1 MINAKGSRLWHLP
14 FIIIP
19 NKLFNFLKQS
29 MKRFYFL
36 FLSTLFFAPS
46 FLFGATEIANSNL
59 IYTWGYGDVMNE
71 IMQAVK
77 GITTETGYIV
87 NAALAISLLLFS
99 IKKAMDGQTNP
110 VFEFGKMFILFAVVW
125 QMFLRAPNDNSHRF
139 MIHDEVTSKDY
150 VISQIPI
157 GIGKSFALM
166 TQFERLILEAMEK
179 HFSTPQSTNF
189 SNAGL
194 GFSLQV
200 MSTLPSVKLSAIDAT
215 LQKNIDFYFRNC
227 VSVGILLNQQGRNLF
242 QNSDNLMQ
250 DLFTNIGNG
259 SQLTPLFK
267 NNNNVEEQ
275 SVVPCSDAGPQIV
288 EMIQNDTDEAM
299 KIHAALLGMVNDM
312 TNYEQKFLGA
322 AQIYNEQAVSA
333 RSYLQQSMVMLAS
346 QDAII
351 NTAKSVGLNPASVA
365 ANTAYADQQFYASMQ
380 AQGHMAQTYLP
391 LAKAYLT
398 AIIIGLSW
406 LVALLSIVFG
416 SYAHIKMFF
425 TLCIWI
431 VLWTPILCII
441 NYLNDYNLM
450 KVAQVIT
457 GGKAAL
463 SLGDNMLIFKE
474 VASRSNFMNYLVM
487 STPVLAYAIAK
498 ASEQGFITFASG
510 LSQALTGASRAAGS
524 FANQQALST
533 QTSIAAPRGDEV
545 WAMNAG
551 VVSLQGATSI
561 GSSRYSTTSIAG
573 GGTTVADVNTGSK
586 ISGDMQG
593 VTAANIAGLSASD
606 MKSKQASLAGEVSQG
621 ISDALKTGQT
631 SQSVANM
638 AFDHSASH
646 GINTQAQEIFKA
658 SSTMAFDKMAQAGD
672 QRAQELMSALKAG
685 GSIEGIAGGNVS
697 ITEKDGT
704 SRTFQFTDKEMQQWA
719 KDFGDNVAS
728 TYARDDSARASL
740 NNAFSTFTGK
750 EFSQVHSAINKYSSV
765 ESFASNVNSDS
776 VPKALNNYIRS
787 GDNAAITN
795 AWNSGNIG
803 KAMAMA
809 SDDFQRW
816 SVNNPQQLSKY
827 FSAGDFSSP
836 QNTMGSVGMQN
847 YYSPSTASAIHK
859 GNYGT
864 VDSAAVGFGNSYE
877 ADKKSMAEGHFNTT
891 GQNTAWGQGNS
902 QGTVQQEVQGQVNN
916 AVNQFNKG
924 APARTVDDGV
934 KVAEMAAD
942 GAKGSFN
949 NTVNALGTV
958 TQTALNNPSQLL
970 DSKFWTGARDA
981 NGNLIQ
987 PSNGGNNN
995 SAPPA
1000 PKIPPEF
1007 LK

>member
-1 MINAKGSRLWHLP
+1 
-14 FIIIP
+14 
-19 NKLFNFLKQS
+19 

-36 FLSTLFFAPS
+36 FFSTLFFAPS
-46 FLFGATEIANSNL
+46 FLFGATNIANSNL

-77 GITTETGYIV
+77 GITTETDYIV

-110 VFEFGKMFILFAVVW
+110 VFEFGKMFMLFAVVW
-125 QMFLRAPNDNSHRF
+125 YMFLRAPNDNNHRF

-166 TQFERLILEAMEK
+166 TQFEKVILEAMEK
-179 HFSTPQSTNF
+179 HFTTPQSTNF

-200 MSTLPSVKLSAIDAT
+200 MSTLPNVKLSAIDAT

-242 QNSDNLMQ
+242 QNSDNLIQ

-259 SQLTPLFK
+259 SQLTPLFE
-267 NNNNVEEQ
+267 NNNNIEKQ

-288 EMIQNDTDEAM
+288 EMIKNDTDEAM
-299 KIHAALLGMVNDM
+299 KIHAALLGMANDM
-312 TNYEQKFLGA
+312 ANYEQKFLGA

-333 RSYLQQSMVMLAS
+333 RSYLQQSMIMLAS

-441 NYLNDYNLM
+441 NFINDFNLM

-463 SLGDNMLIFKE
+463 SLGDNILIFKE

-498 ASEQGFITFASG
+498 ASEQGFVTFASG

-545 WAMNAG
+545 WAVGAGYNTLQSSFGAGGRSFMGTRDMQHGGELVKDNMTGSSAVINADGSIGNASIKGLNAG
-551 VVSLQGATSI
+551 VTASNLETRAHALSDAIQNSNLSQRALEVASGKGDSLALSENDRSAITNATQHALANAYSKATGVDVQQAYEDVVSGKIGAGI
-561 GSSRYSTTSIAG
+561 GIASG
-573 GGTTVADVNTGSK
+573 ELGTASK
-586 ISGDMQG
+586 ENEAWYQRLNKDQKETFDKTFNESLSNEIGKNRD
-593 VTAANIAGLSASD
+593 ASASFNN
-606 MKSKQASLAGEVSQG
+606 L
-621 ISDALKTGQT
+621 LKTGNVT
-631 SQSVANM
+631 N
-638 AFDHSASH
+638 SASIKSSMDSYNEAKTLNNSV
-646 GINTQAQEIFKA
+646 GYDGGASIVQGYINENY
-658 SSTMAFDKMAQAGD
+658 
-672 QRAQELMSALKAG
+672 G
-685 GSIEGIAGGNVS
+685 GVVN
-697 ITEKDGT
+697 
-704 SRTFQFTDKEMQQWA
+704 KE
-719 KDFGDNVAS
+719 NVAS
-728 TYARDDSARASL
+728 AVNAVENMAARGDLQGLSHYAGVD
-740 NNAFSTFTGK
+740 
-750 EFSQVHSAINKYSSV
+750 
-765 ESFASNVNSDS
+765 SNVNSNGLFGQSKHNYHDPRG
-776 VPKALNNYIRS
+776 VMTDHNKAIDDLNSRQKGFMATRNAPNDVKSEGLAGGIQRAV
-787 GDNAAITN
+787 NAAEYKAGTAIEERN
-795 AWNSGNIG
+795 NKIDYAGIQKDIKDG
-803 KAMAMA
+803 KA
-809 SDDFQRW
+809 DI
-816 SVNNPQQLSKY
+816 SK
-827 FSAGDFSSP
+827 
-836 QNTMGSVGMQN
+836 
-847 YYSPSTASAIHK
+847 AI
-859 GNYGT
+859 
-864 VDSAAVGFGNSYE
+864 DFGN
-877 ADKKSMAEGHFNTT
+877 
-891 GQNTAWGQGNS
+891 QNRN
-902 QGTVQQEVQGQVNN
+902 
-916 AVNQFNKG
+916 
-924 APARTVDDGV
+924 
-934 KVAEMAAD
+934 M
-942 GAKGSFN
+942 
-949 NTVNALGTV
+949 
-958 TQTALNNPSQLL
+958 
-970 DSKFWTGARDA
+970 
-981 NGNLIQ
+981 
-987 PSNGGNNN
+987 
-995 SAPPA
+995 
-1000 PKIPPEF
+1000 
-1007 LK
+1007 

>member
-1 MINAKGSRLWHLP
+1 
-14 FIIIP
+14 
-19 NKLFNFLKQS
+19 

-36 FLSTLFFAPS
+36 FFSTLFFAPS
-46 FLFGATEIANSNL
+46 FLFGATNIANGNL

-77 GITTETGYIV
+77 GITTETDYIV

-110 VFEFGKMFILFAVVW
+110 VFELGKMFVLFAVVW
-125 QMFLRAPNDNSHRF
+125 YMFLRAPNDNNHRF

-166 TQFERLILEAMEK
+166 TQFEKVILEAMEK

-242 QNSDNLMQ
+242 QNSDNLIQ

-259 SQLTPLFK
+259 SQLTPLFE
-267 NNNNVEEQ
+267 NNNNIEKQ

-288 EMIQNDTDEAM
+288 EMIKNDTDEAM
-299 KIHAALLGMVNDM
+299 KIHAALLGMANDM
-312 TNYEQKFLGA
+312 ANYEQKFLGA

-333 RSYLQQSMVMLAS
+333 RSYLQQSMIMLAS

-441 NYLNDYNLM
+441 NFINDFNLM
-450 KVAQVIT
+450 NVAQVIT

-474 VASRSNFMNYLVM
+474 VANRSNFMNYLVM

-498 ASEQGFITFASG
+498 ASEQGFVTFASG

-545 WAMNAG
+545 WAVGAGYNTLQSSFGVGGRSFMGTRDIQHGGELVKDNMTGSSAVINANGSIGNASIKGLNAGMTASNLETRAHALSDAIQNSNLSQRALEVASGKGDSLALSENDRSAITNATQHALANAYSKATGVDVKQAYEDLMSGKIGGGIGFSKEIKGVRINVDAGGSVSTGSVESEAWYQNLSKNQQETFNKTFNESLSNEIGKNRDASASFNNLLKTGNVTNSASIKSSMDSYNEAKTLNNSVGYDGGSSIVQGYINENYGG
-551 VVSLQGATSI
+551 VVSKEN
-561 GSSRYSTTSIAG
+561 
-573 GGTTVADVNTGSK
+573 VASAVNAVENMAAR
-586 ISGDMQG
+586 GDMQG
-593 VTAANIAGLSASD
+593 LSHYAGVD
-606 MKSKQASLAGEVSQG
+606 
-621 ISDALKTGQT
+621 
-631 SQSVANM
+631 
-638 AFDHSASH
+638 
-646 GINTQAQEIFKA
+646 
-658 SSTMAFDKMAQAGD
+658 
-672 QRAQELMSALKAG
+672 
-685 GSIEGIAGGNVS
+685 
-697 ITEKDGT
+697 
-704 SRTFQFTDKEMQQWA
+704 
-719 KDFGDNVAS
+719 
-728 TYARDDSARASL
+728 
-740 NNAFSTFTGK
+740 
-750 EFSQVHSAINKYSSV
+750 
-765 ESFASNVNSDS
+765 SNVNSNGLFGQSKHNYHDPRG
-776 VPKALNNYIRS
+776 VMTDHNKAIDDLNSRQKGFMATRNAPNDVKSEGLAGGIQKAA
-787 GDNAAITN
+787 NAAEY
-795 AWNSGNIG
+795 
-803 KAMAMA
+803 KA
-809 SDDFQRW
+809 
-816 SVNNPQQLSKY
+816 
-827 FSAGDFSSP
+827 G
-836 QNTMGSVGMQN
+836 
-847 YYSPSTASAIHK
+847 TAIK
-859 GNYGT
+859 ERN
-864 VDSAAVGFGNSYE
+864 E
-877 ADKKSMAEGHFNTT
+877 
-891 GQNTAWGQGNS
+891 
-902 QGTVQQEVQGQVNN
+902 
-916 AVNQFNKG
+916 
-924 APARTVDDGV
+924 
-934 KVAEMAAD
+934 
-942 GAKGSFN
+942 
-949 NTVNALGTV
+949 
-958 TQTALNNPSQLL
+958 
-970 DSKFWTGARDA
+970 
-981 NGNLIQ
+981 
-987 PSNGGNNN
+987 
-995 SAPPA
+995 
-1000 PKIPPEF
+1000 KINDTY
-1007 LK
+1007 K

>member
-1 MINAKGSRLWHLP
+1 
-14 FIIIP
+14 
-19 NKLFNFLKQS
+19 

-36 FLSTLFFAPS
+36 FFSTLFFAPS
-46 FLFGATEIANSNL
+46 FLFGATNIANSNL

-77 GITTETGYIV
+77 GITTETDYIV

-110 VFEFGKMFILFAVVW
+110 VFEFGKMFMLFAVVW
-125 QMFLRAPNDNSHRF
+125 YMFLKAPNDNNHRF

-166 TQFERLILEAMEK
+166 TQFEKVILEAMEK

-242 QNSDNLMQ
+242 QNSDNLIQ

-259 SQLTPLFK
+259 SQLTPLFE
-267 NNNNVEEQ
+267 NNNNIEKQ

-288 EMIQNDTDEAM
+288 EMIKNDTDEAM
-299 KIHAALLGMVNDM
+299 KIHAALLGMANDM
-312 TNYEQKFLGA
+312 ANYEQKFLGA

-333 RSYLQQSMVMLAS
+333 RSYLQQSMIMLAS

-380 AQGHMAQTYLP
+380 AQGHLAQTYLP

-441 NYLNDYNLM
+441 NFINDFNLM
-450 KVAQVIT
+450 NVAQVIT

-463 SLGDNMLIFKE
+463 SLGDNILIFKE
-474 VASRSNFMNYLVM
+474 VANRSNFMNYLVM

-498 ASEQGFITFASG
+498 ASEQGFVTFASG

-545 WAMNAG
+545 WAVGAGYNTLQSSFGVGGRSFMGTRDIQHGGELVKDNMTGSSAVINADGSIGNASIKGLNAGTTASNLETRAHALSDAIQNSNLSQRALEVASGKGDSLALSENDRSAITNATQHALANAYSKATGVDVKQAYEDLMSGKIGGGIGFSKEIKGVRINVDAGGSVSTGSVESEAWYQNLSKNQQETFNKTFNESLSNEIGKNRDASASFNNLLKTGNVTNSASIKSSMDSYNEAKTLNNSVGYDGGSSIVQGYINENYGG
-551 VVSLQGATSI
+551 VVSKEN
-561 GSSRYSTTSIAG
+561 
-573 GGTTVADVNTGSK
+573 VASAVNAVENMAAR
-586 ISGDMQG
+586 GDMQG
-593 VTAANIAGLSASD
+593 LSHYAGVD
-606 MKSKQASLAGEVSQG
+606 
-621 ISDALKTGQT
+621 
-631 SQSVANM
+631 
-638 AFDHSASH
+638 
-646 GINTQAQEIFKA
+646 
-658 SSTMAFDKMAQAGD
+658 
-672 QRAQELMSALKAG
+672 
-685 GSIEGIAGGNVS
+685 
-697 ITEKDGT
+697 
-704 SRTFQFTDKEMQQWA
+704 
-719 KDFGDNVAS
+719 
-728 TYARDDSARASL
+728 
-740 NNAFSTFTGK
+740 
-750 EFSQVHSAINKYSSV
+750 
-765 ESFASNVNSDS
+765 SNVNSNGLFGQSKHNYHDPRG
-776 VPKALNNYIRS
+776 VMTDHNKAIDDLNSRQKGFMATRNAPNDVKSEGLAGGIQKAA
-787 GDNAAITN
+787 NAAEY
-795 AWNSGNIG
+795 
-803 KAMAMA
+803 KA
-809 SDDFQRW
+809 
-816 SVNNPQQLSKY
+816 
-827 FSAGDFSSP
+827 G
-836 QNTMGSVGMQN
+836 
-847 YYSPSTASAIHK
+847 TAIK
-859 GNYGT
+859 ERN
-864 VDSAAVGFGNSYE
+864 E
-877 ADKKSMAEGHFNTT
+877 
-891 GQNTAWGQGNS
+891 
-902 QGTVQQEVQGQVNN
+902 
-916 AVNQFNKG
+916 
-924 APARTVDDGV
+924 
-934 KVAEMAAD
+934 
-942 GAKGSFN
+942 
-949 NTVNALGTV
+949 
-958 TQTALNNPSQLL
+958 
-970 DSKFWTGARDA
+970 
-981 NGNLIQ
+981 
-987 PSNGGNNN
+987 
-995 SAPPA
+995 
-1000 PKIPPEF
+1000 KINDTY
-1007 LK
+1007 K

>member
-1 MINAKGSRLWHLP
+1 
-14 FIIIP
+14 
-19 NKLFNFLKQS
+19 

-36 FLSTLFFAPS
+36 FFSTLFFAPS
-46 FLFGATEIANSNL
+46 FLFGATNIANGNL

-71 IMQAVK
+71 IMQVVK
-77 GITTETGYIV
+77 GITTETDYIV

-99 IKKAMDGQTNP
+99 IKKAMDGQTSP
-110 VFEFGKMFILFAVVW
+110 VFEFGKMFMLFAVVW
-125 QMFLRAPNDNSHRF
+125 YMFLRAPNDNNHRF

-150 VISQIPI
+150 VISQISI

-166 TQFERLILEAMEK
+166 TQFEKVILEAMEK

-288 EMIQNDTDEAM
+288 EMIKKDTDEAM
-299 KIHAALLGMVNDM
+299 KIHAALLGMANDM

-333 RSYLQQSMVMLAS
+333 RSYLQQSMIMLAS

-450 KVAQVIT
+450 NVAQVIT

-474 VASRSNFMNYLVM
+474 VANRSNFMNYLVM

-498 ASEQGFITFASG
+498 ASEQGFVTFASG

-545 WAMNAG
+545 WAVGAGYNTLQSSFGVGGRSFMGTRDMQHGGELVKDNMTGSSAVINANGSIGNASIKGLNAG
-551 VVSLQGATSI
+551 MTASNLETRAHALSDAIQNSNLSQRALEVASGKGDSLALSENDRSAITNATQHALANAYSKATGVDVSQAYKDIMEGKIGGGIGFNKEIKGVRINVDAGGTLSTSSMESEAWYQNLSKNQQETFNKTFNESLSNEI
-561 GSSRYSTTSIAG
+561 GKNRDASASFNNLLKTGNVTNSASIKSSMDSYNEAKTLNNSVGYDGGSSIVQGYINENYG
-573 GGTTVADVNTGSK
+573 GVVNKENVASAVNAVENMAAR
-586 ISGDMQG
+586 GDMQG
-593 VTAANIAGLSASD
+593 LSHYAGVD
-606 MKSKQASLAGEVSQG
+606 
-621 ISDALKTGQT
+621 
-631 SQSVANM
+631 
-638 AFDHSASH
+638 
-646 GINTQAQEIFKA
+646 
-658 SSTMAFDKMAQAGD
+658 
-672 QRAQELMSALKAG
+672 
-685 GSIEGIAGGNVS
+685 
-697 ITEKDGT
+697 
-704 SRTFQFTDKEMQQWA
+704 
-719 KDFGDNVAS
+719 
-728 TYARDDSARASL
+728 
-740 NNAFSTFTGK
+740 
-750 EFSQVHSAINKYSSV
+750 
-765 ESFASNVNSDS
+765 SNVNSNGLFGQSKHNYHDPRG
-776 VPKALNNYIRS
+776 VMTDHNKAIDDLNSRQK
-787 GDNAAITN
+787 GFMATRNAPNDVKSEGLAGGIQ
-795 AWNSGNIG
+795 
-803 KAMAMA
+803 KAAE
-809 SDDFQRW
+809 
-816 SVNNPQQLSKY
+816 VQLRKK
-827 FSAGDFSSP
+827 
-836 QNTMGSVGMQN
+836 QELLLKKEM
-847 YYSPSTASAIHK
+847 
-859 GNYGT
+859 
-864 VDSAAVGFGNSYE
+864 
-877 ADKKSMAEGHFNTT
+877 KKSMILIN
-891 GQNTAWGQGNS
+891 
-902 QGTVQQEVQGQVNN
+902 NN
-916 AVNQFNKG
+916 ALSLVLTRLSG
-924 APARTVDDGV
+924 DG
-934 KVAEMAAD
+934 
-942 GAKGSFN
+942 N
-949 NTVNALGTV
+949 
-958 TQTALNNPSQLL
+958 
-970 DSKFWTGARDA
+970 
-981 NGNLIQ
+981 
-987 PSNGGNNN
+987 
-995 SAPPA
+995 
-1000 PKIPPEF
+1000 
-1007 LK
+1007 

>member
-1 MINAKGSRLWHLP
+1 
-14 FIIIP
+14 
-19 NKLFNFLKQS
+19 

-36 FLSTLFFAPS
+36 FFSTLFFAPS
-46 FLFGATEIANSNL
+46 FLFGATNIANSNL

-77 GITTETGYIV
+77 GITTETDYIV

-110 VFEFGKMFILFAVVW
+110 VFEFGKMFMLFAVVW
-125 QMFLRAPNDNSHRF
+125 YMFLRAPNDNNHRF

-166 TQFERLILEAMEK
+166 TQFEKVILEAMEK
-179 HFSTPQSTNF
+179 HFTTPQSTNF

-259 SQLTPLFK
+259 SQLTPLFE
-267 NNNNVEEQ
+267 NNNNIEKQ

-288 EMIQNDTDEAM
+288 EMIKNDTDEAM
-299 KIHAALLGMVNDM
+299 KIHAALLGMANDM
-312 TNYEQKFLGA
+312 ANYEQKFLGA

-333 RSYLQQSMVMLAS
+333 RSYLQQSMIMLAS

-441 NYLNDYNLM
+441 NFINDFNLM
-450 KVAQVIT
+450 NVAQVIT

-474 VASRSNFMNYLVM
+474 VANRSNFMNYLVM

-498 ASEQGFITFASG
+498 ASEQGFVTFASG

-545 WAMNAG
+545 WAVGAGYNTLQSSFGVGGRSFMGTRDMQHGGELVKDNMTGSSAVINADGSIGNASIKGLNAGMTASNLETRQHALSDAIQNSNLSQRALEVASGKGDSLALSENDRSAITNATQHALANAYSKATGVDVKQAYEDLMSGKIGGGIGFSKEIKGVRINVDAGGSVSTGSVESEAWYQNLSKNQQETFNKTFNESLSNEIGKNRDASASFNNLLKTGNVTNSASIKSSMDSYNEAKTLNNSVGYDGGSSIVQGYINENYGG
-551 VVSLQGATSI
+551 VVSKEN
-561 GSSRYSTTSIAG
+561 
-573 GGTTVADVNTGSK
+573 VASAVNAVENMAAR
-586 ISGDMQG
+586 GDMQG
-593 VTAANIAGLSASD
+593 LSHYAGVD
-606 MKSKQASLAGEVSQG
+606 
-621 ISDALKTGQT
+621 
-631 SQSVANM
+631 
-638 AFDHSASH
+638 
-646 GINTQAQEIFKA
+646 
-658 SSTMAFDKMAQAGD
+658 
-672 QRAQELMSALKAG
+672 
-685 GSIEGIAGGNVS
+685 
-697 ITEKDGT
+697 
-704 SRTFQFTDKEMQQWA
+704 
-719 KDFGDNVAS
+719 
-728 TYARDDSARASL
+728 
-740 NNAFSTFTGK
+740 
-750 EFSQVHSAINKYSSV
+750 
-765 ESFASNVNSDS
+765 SNVNSNGLFGQSKHNYHDPRG
-776 VPKALNNYIRS
+776 VMTDHNKAIDDLNSRQKGFMATRNAPNDVKSEGLAGGIQKAA
-787 GDNAAITN
+787 NAAEY
-795 AWNSGNIG
+795 
-803 KAMAMA
+803 KA
-809 SDDFQRW
+809 
-816 SVNNPQQLSKY
+816 
-827 FSAGDFSSP
+827 G
-836 QNTMGSVGMQN
+836 
-847 YYSPSTASAIHK
+847 TAIK
-859 GNYGT
+859 ERN
-864 VDSAAVGFGNSYE
+864 E
-877 ADKKSMAEGHFNTT
+877 
-891 GQNTAWGQGNS
+891 
-902 QGTVQQEVQGQVNN
+902 
-916 AVNQFNKG
+916 
-924 APARTVDDGV
+924 
-934 KVAEMAAD
+934 
-942 GAKGSFN
+942 
-949 NTVNALGTV
+949 
-958 TQTALNNPSQLL
+958 
-970 DSKFWTGARDA
+970 
-981 NGNLIQ
+981 
-987 PSNGGNNN
+987 
-995 SAPPA
+995 
-1000 PKIPPEF
+1000 KINDTY
-1007 LK
+1007 K

>member
-1 MINAKGSRLWHLP
+1 ML
-14 FIIIP
+14 
-19 NKLFNFLKQS
+19 
-29 MKRFYFL
+29 
-36 FLSTLFFAPS
+36 
-46 FLFGATEIANSNL
+46 
-59 IYTWGYGDVMNE
+59 
-71 IMQAVK
+71 QAVK
-77 GITTETGYIV
+77 GITTEA
-87 NAALAISLLLFS
+87 NFLFKAALGIGFLIFS
-99 IKKAMDGQTNP
+99 VKKAIDNQTSP
-110 VFEFGKMFILFAVVW
+110 VMEFGKLLLLGGVTWNLF
-125 QMFLRAPNDNSHRF
+125 LSSSNDDKHRF
-139 MIHDEVTSKDY
+139 MVYDEVTSKSY
-150 VISQIPI
+150 VISQLPV
-157 GIGKSFALM
+157 GMGVSFALM
-166 TQFERLILEAMEK
+166 SNFERVVLKSMEK

-259 SQLTPLFK
+259 SQLTPLFT

-288 EMIQNDTDEAM
+288 EMIQKDTDEAM
-299 KIHAALLGMVNDM
+299 KIHAALLGMVDDM
-312 TNYEQKFLGA
+312 TNYQQKFLGA

-333 RSYLQQSMVMLAS
+333 RSYLQQSMIMLAS

-441 NYLNDYNLM
+441 NFINDFNLM
-450 KVAQVIT
+450 NVAQVIT

-474 VASRSNFMNYLVM
+474 VANRSNFMNYLVM

-498 ASEQGFITFASG
+498 ASEQGFVTFASG

-551 VVSLQGATSI
+551 VASLQGATSI

-646 GINTQAQEIFKA
+646 GINAQAQEIFKA

-672 QRAQELMSALKAG
+672 QRAQEISTSLHAG
-685 GSIEGIAGGNVS
+685 GTVVIAGGKVQL
-697 ITEKDGT
+697 TEADGT
-704 SRTFQFTDKEMQQWA
+704 SRTFQFSEKEMQQWA

-809 SDDFQRW
+809 SGDFQRW

-827 FSAGDFSSP
+827 FNAGDFSSP

-877 ADKKSMAEGHFNTT
+877 TDKKSMAEGHFNTT

-902 QGTVQQEVQGQVNN
+902 QETVQQEVQGQVNN
-916 AVNQFNKG
+916 AVNQFSKPTEQRMAG
-924 APARTVDDGV
+924 HFVDATAGEGSLLNRAGSGMIKWGESV
-934 KVAEMAAD
+934 GET
-942 GAKGSFN
+942 AKMFGWGSGMPSTPPPQN
-949 NTVNALGTV
+949 NSTTS
-958 TQTALNNPSQLL
+958 TP
-970 DSKFWTGARDA
+970 
-981 NGNLIQ
+981 
-987 PSNGGNNN
+987 PN

>member
-1 MINAKGSRLWHLP
+1 
-14 FIIIP
+14 
-19 NKLFNFLKQS
+19 
-29 MKRFYFL
+29 
-36 FLSTLFFAPS
+36 
-46 FLFGATEIANSNL
+46 
-59 IYTWGYGDVMNE
+59 
-71 IMQAVK
+71 
-77 GITTETGYIV
+77 
-87 NAALAISLLLFS
+87 
-99 IKKAMDGQTNP
+99 
-110 VFEFGKMFILFAVVW
+110 
-125 QMFLRAPNDNSHRF
+125 
-139 MIHDEVTSKDY
+139 
-150 VISQIPI
+150 
-157 GIGKSFALM
+157 
-166 TQFERLILEAMEK
+166 RLILEAMEK

-215 LQKNIDFYFRNC
+215 LQKNIDFYFINC

-299 KIHAALLGMVNDM
+299 KIHAALLGMVDDM

-333 RSYLQQSMVMLAS
+333 RSYLQQSMIMLAS

-545 WAMNAG
+545 WAVGAGYNTLQSSFGAGGRSFMGTRDMQHGGELVKDNMTGSSAVINANGSIGNASIKGLNAG
-551 VVSLQGATSI
+551 MTASNLETRAHALSDAIQNSNLSQRALEVASGKGDSLALSENDRSAIANATQHALANAYSKATGVDVSQAYKDIMEGKIGGGIGFSKEIKGVRINVDAGGSASTNSI
-561 GSSRYSTTSIAG
+561 ETEDWYQKLSKDQKETFNKTFNESISNEIGKNRDASASFNNLLKTGNVTNSASIKSSMDSYNEAKTLNNSVGYDGGSSIVQGYINENYG
-573 GGTTVADVNTGSK
+573 GVVNKENVASAVNAVENMAAR
-586 ISGDMQG
+586 GDMQG
-593 VTAANIAGLSASD
+593 LSHYAGVD
-606 MKSKQASLAGEVSQG
+606 
-621 ISDALKTGQT
+621 
-631 SQSVANM
+631 
-638 AFDHSASH
+638 
-646 GINTQAQEIFKA
+646 
-658 SSTMAFDKMAQAGD
+658 
-672 QRAQELMSALKAG
+672 
-685 GSIEGIAGGNVS
+685 
-697 ITEKDGT
+697 
-704 SRTFQFTDKEMQQWA
+704 
-719 KDFGDNVAS
+719 
-728 TYARDDSARASL
+728 
-740 NNAFSTFTGK
+740 
-750 EFSQVHSAINKYSSV
+750 
-765 ESFASNVNSDS
+765 SNVNSNGLHEQTKHNYYD
-776 VPKALNNYIRS
+776 PKGTMTDHNKAIDDLNSRQKGFMATRNAPNDVKSEGLAGEIQKAA
-787 GDNAAITN
+787 NAAEYKAGTAIEERN
-795 AWNSGNIG
+795 NKIDYANIQKDIKNG
-803 KAMAMA
+803 K
-809 SDDFQRW
+809 DK
-816 SVNNPQQLSKY
+816 SKE
-827 FSAGDFSSP
+827 F
-836 QNTMGSVGMQN
+836 
-847 YYSPSTASAIHK
+847 K
-859 GNYGT
+859 
-864 VDSAAVGFGNSYE
+864 
-877 ADKKSMAEGHFNTT
+877 
-891 GQNTAWGQGNS
+891 
-902 QGTVQQEVQGQVNN
+902 
-916 AVNQFNKG
+916 
-924 APARTVDDGV
+924 
-934 KVAEMAAD
+934 
-942 GAKGSFN
+942 
-949 NTVNALGTV
+949 
-958 TQTALNNPSQLL
+958 
-970 DSKFWTGARDA
+970 
-981 NGNLIQ
+981 
-987 PSNGGNNN
+987 
-995 SAPPA
+995 
-1000 PKIPPEF
+1000 EF
-1007 LK
+1007 LKGDRNM

>member
-333 RSYLQQSMVMLAS
+333 RSYLQQSMIMLAS

-545 WAMNAG
+545 WAVGAG

-646 GINTQAQEIFKA
+646 GINAQAQEIFKA

-672 QRAQELMSALKAG
+672 QRAQELMSALEAG
-685 GSIEGIAGGNVS
+685 GKIVGVTGGNVS

-827 FSAGDFSSP
+827 FNAGDFSSP

>member
-1 MINAKGSRLWHLP
+1 
-14 FIIIP
+14 
-19 NKLFNFLKQS
+19 

-36 FLSTLFFAPS
+36 FFSTLFFAPS
-46 FLFGATEIANSNL
+46 FLFGATNIANSNL

-77 GITTETGYIV
+77 GITTETDYIV

-110 VFEFGKMFILFAVVW
+110 VFELGKMFMLFAVVW
-125 QMFLRAPNDNSHRF
+125 YMFLRAPNDNNHRF

-166 TQFERLILEAMEK
+166 TQFEKVILEAMEK

-242 QNSDNLMQ
+242 QNSDNLIQ

-259 SQLTPLFK
+259 SQLTPLFE
-267 NNNNVEEQ
+267 NNNNIEKQ

-288 EMIQNDTDEAM
+288 EMIKNDTDEAM
-299 KIHAALLGMVNDM
+299 KIHAALLGMANDM
-312 TNYEQKFLGA
+312 ANYEQKFLGA

-333 RSYLQQSMVMLAS
+333 RSYLQQSMIMLAS

-380 AQGHMAQTYLP
+380 AQGHLAQTYLP

-441 NYLNDYNLM
+441 NFLNDFNLM

-463 SLGDNMLIFKE
+463 SLGDNILIFKE
-474 VASRSNFMNYLVM
+474 VANRSNFMNYLVM

-498 ASEQGFITFASG
+498 ASEQGFVTFASG

-545 WAMNAG
+545 WAVGAGYNTLQSSFGAGGRSFMGTRDMQHGGELVKDNMTGSSAVINADGSIGNASIKGLNAGMTASNLETRQHALSDAIQNSNLSQRALEVASGKGDSLALSENDRSAITNATQHALANAYSKATGVDVKQAYEDLMSGKIGGGIGFSKEIKGVRINVDAGGSVSTGSVESEAWYQNLSKNQQETFNKTFNESLSNEIGKNRDASASFNNLLKTGNVTNSASIKSSMDSYNEAKTLNNSVGYDGGSSIVQGYINENYGG
-551 VVSLQGATSI
+551 VVSKEN
-561 GSSRYSTTSIAG
+561 
-573 GGTTVADVNTGSK
+573 VASAVNAVENMAAR
-586 ISGDMQG
+586 GDMQG
-593 VTAANIAGLSASD
+593 LSHYAGVD
-606 MKSKQASLAGEVSQG
+606 
-621 ISDALKTGQT
+621 
-631 SQSVANM
+631 
-638 AFDHSASH
+638 
-646 GINTQAQEIFKA
+646 
-658 SSTMAFDKMAQAGD
+658 
-672 QRAQELMSALKAG
+672 
-685 GSIEGIAGGNVS
+685 
-697 ITEKDGT
+697 
-704 SRTFQFTDKEMQQWA
+704 
-719 KDFGDNVAS
+719 
-728 TYARDDSARASL
+728 
-740 NNAFSTFTGK
+740 
-750 EFSQVHSAINKYSSV
+750 
-765 ESFASNVNSDS
+765 SNVNSNGLFGQSKHNYHDPRG
-776 VPKALNNYIRS
+776 VMTDHNKAIDDLNSRQKGFMATRNAPNDVKSEGLAGGIQKAA
-787 GDNAAITN
+787 NAAEY
-795 AWNSGNIG
+795 
-803 KAMAMA
+803 KA
-809 SDDFQRW
+809 
-816 SVNNPQQLSKY
+816 
-827 FSAGDFSSP
+827 G
-836 QNTMGSVGMQN
+836 
-847 YYSPSTASAIHK
+847 TAIK
-859 GNYGT
+859 ERN
-864 VDSAAVGFGNSYE
+864 E
-877 ADKKSMAEGHFNTT
+877 
-891 GQNTAWGQGNS
+891 
-902 QGTVQQEVQGQVNN
+902 
-916 AVNQFNKG
+916 
-924 APARTVDDGV
+924 
-934 KVAEMAAD
+934 
-942 GAKGSFN
+942 
-949 NTVNALGTV
+949 
-958 TQTALNNPSQLL
+958 
-970 DSKFWTGARDA
+970 
-981 NGNLIQ
+981 
-987 PSNGGNNN
+987 
-995 SAPPA
+995 
-1000 PKIPPEF
+1000 KINDTY
-1007 LK
+1007 K

>member
-36 FLSTLFFAPS
+36 FFSTLFFAPS
-46 FLFGATEIANSNL
+46 FLLGATNITNGNL

-110 VFEFGKMFILFAVVW
+110 VFELGKMFVLFAVVW
-125 QMFLRAPNDNSHRF
+125 YIFLRAPNDNNHRF

-166 TQFERLILEAMEK
+166 TQFEKVILEAMEK

-242 QNSDNLMQ
+242 QNSDNLIQ

-259 SQLTPLFK
+259 SQLTPLFE
-267 NNNNVEEQ
+267 NNNNIEKQ

-288 EMIQNDTDEAM
+288 EMIKNDTDEAM
-299 KIHAALLGMVNDM
+299 KIHAALLGMANDM
-312 TNYEQKFLGA
+312 ANYEQKFLGA

-333 RSYLQQSMVMLAS
+333 RSYLQQSMIMLAS

-380 AQGHMAQTYLP
+380 AQGHLAQTYLP

-441 NYLNDYNLM
+441 NFINDFNLM
-450 KVAQVIT
+450 NVAQVIT

-463 SLGDNMLIFKE
+463 SLGDNILIFKE
-474 VASRSNFMNYLVM
+474 VVNRSNFMNYLVM

-498 ASEQGFITFASG
+498 ASEQGFVTFASG

-545 WAMNAG
+545 WAVGAGYNTLQSSFGAGGRSFMGTRDMQHGGELVKDNMTGSSAVINANGSIGNASIKGLNAG
-551 VVSLQGATSI
+551 MTASNLETRAHALSDAIQNSNLSQRALEVASGKGDSLALSENDRNTITKASQHALANAYSKATGVDVSQESEDWYQKLSKDQKETFQKSFNESI
-561 GSSRYSTTSIAG
+561 SNEIGKNRDASASFNNLLKTGNVTNSASIKSSMDSYNEAKTLNNSVGYDGGSSIVQGYINENYG
-573 GGTTVADVNTGSK
+573 GVVNKENVASAVNAVENMAAR
-586 ISGDMQG
+586 GDMQG
-593 VTAANIAGLSASD
+593 LSHYAG
-606 MKSKQASLAGEVSQG
+606 V
-621 ISDALKTGQT
+621 
-631 SQSVANM
+631 N
-638 AFDHSASH
+638 
-646 GINTQAQEIFKA
+646 
-658 SSTMAFDKMAQAGD
+658 
-672 QRAQELMSALKAG
+672 
-685 GSIEGIAGGNVS
+685 
-697 ITEKDGT
+697 
-704 SRTFQFTDKEMQQWA
+704 
-719 KDFGDNVAS
+719 
-728 TYARDDSARASL
+728 
-740 NNAFSTFTGK
+740 
-750 EFSQVHSAINKYSSV
+750 
-765 ESFASNVNSDS
+765 SNVNSNGLHDQS
-776 VPKALNNYIRS
+776 KHNYYDPKAL
-787 GDNAAITN
+787 
-795 AWNSGNIG
+795 
-803 KAMAMA
+803 
-809 SDDFQRW
+809 
-816 SVNNPQQLSKY
+816 
-827 FSAGDFSSP
+827 
-836 QNTMGSVGMQN
+836 
-847 YYSPSTASAIHK
+847 
-859 GNYGT
+859 
-864 VDSAAVGFGNSYE
+864 
-877 ADKKSMAEGHFNTT
+877 
-891 GQNTAWGQGNS
+891 
-902 QGTVQQEVQGQVNN
+902 
-916 AVNQFNKG
+916 
-924 APARTVDDGV
+924 
-934 KVAEMAAD
+934 
-942 GAKGSFN
+942 
-949 NTVNALGTV
+949 
-958 TQTALNNPSQLL
+958 
-970 DSKFWTGARDA
+970 
-981 NGNLIQ
+981 
-987 PSNGGNNN
+987 
-995 SAPPA
+995 
-1000 PKIPPEF
+1000 
-1007 LK
+1007 

>member
-1 MINAKGSRLWHLP
+1 
-14 FIIIP
+14 
-19 NKLFNFLKQS
+19 
-29 MKRFYFL
+29 
-36 FLSTLFFAPS
+36 
-46 FLFGATEIANSNL
+46 
-59 IYTWGYGDVMNE
+59 
-71 IMQAVK
+71 
-77 GITTETGYIV
+77 
-87 NAALAISLLLFS
+87 
-99 IKKAMDGQTNP
+99 
-110 VFEFGKMFILFAVVW
+110 
-125 QMFLRAPNDNSHRF
+125 
-139 MIHDEVTSKDY
+139 
-150 VISQIPI
+150 
-157 GIGKSFALM
+157 
-166 TQFERLILEAMEK
+166 
-179 HFSTPQSTNF
+179 
-189 SNAGL
+189 
-194 GFSLQV
+194 

-242 QNSDNLMQ
+242 QNSDNLIQ

-259 SQLTPLFK
+259 SQLTPLFE
-267 NNNNVEEQ
+267 NNNNIEKQ

-288 EMIQNDTDEAM
+288 EMIKNDTDEAM
-299 KIHAALLGMVNDM
+299 KIHAALLGMANDM
-312 TNYEQKFLGA
+312 ANYEQKFLGA

-333 RSYLQQSMVMLAS
+333 RSYLQQSMIMLAS

-441 NYLNDYNLM
+441 NFINDFNLM
-450 KVAQVIT
+450 NVAQVIT

-474 VASRSNFMNYLVM
+474 VANRSNFMNYLVM

-498 ASEQGFITFASG
+498 ASEQGFVTFASG

-551 VVSLQGATSI
+551 VASLQGATSI

-646 GINTQAQEIFKA
+646 GINAQAQEIFKA

-672 QRAQELMSALKAG
+672 QRAQEISTSLHAG
-685 GSIEGIAGGNVS
+685 GTVVIAGGKVQL
-697 ITEKDGT
+697 TEADGT
-704 SRTFQFTDKEMQQWA
+704 SRTFQFSEKEMQQWA

-827 FSAGDFSSP
+827 FNAGDFSSP

-916 AVNQFNKG
+916 AVNQFSKPTEQRMAG
-924 APARTVDDGV
+924 HFVDATAG
-934 KVAEMAAD
+934 E
-942 GAKGSFN
+942 GSLLNRAGSGMPSTPPPQN
-949 NTVNALGTV
+949 NSTTS
-958 TQTALNNPSQLL
+958 TP
-970 DSKFWTGARDA
+970 
-981 NGNLIQ
+981 
-987 PSNGGNNN
+987 PN

>member
-1 MINAKGSRLWHLP
+1 
-14 FIIIP
+14 
-19 NKLFNFLKQS
+19 
-29 MKRFYFL
+29 MKRFYLL
-36 FLSTLFFAPS
+36 FLSTLFFTPS
-46 FLFGATEIANSNL
+46 FLFGATEIANGNL

-77 GITTETGYIV
+77 GITTETDYIV

-110 VFEFGKMFILFAVVW
+110 VFEFGKMFVLFAVVW
-125 QMFLRAPNDNSHRF
+125 VMFLKTPNDNNHRF

-157 GIGKSFALM
+157 GIGKSFALI
-166 TQFERLILEAMEK
+166 TQFEKVILEAMEK

-288 EMIQNDTDEAM
+288 EMIKKDTDEAM
-299 KIHAALLGMVNDM
+299 KIHAALLGMANDM
-312 TNYEQKFLGA
+312 ANYEQKFLGA

-333 RSYLQQSMVMLAS
+333 RSYLQQSMIMLAS

-441 NYLNDYNLM
+441 NFINDFNLM
-450 KVAQVIT
+450 NVAQVIT

-474 VASRSNFMNYLVM
+474 VANRSNFMNYLVM

-498 ASEQGFITFASG
+498 ASEQGFVTFASG

-545 WAMNAG
+545 WAVGAGYNTLQSSFGVGGRSFMGTRDMQHGGELVKDNMTGSSAVINADGSIGNASIKGLNAGMTASNLETRQHALSDAIQNSNLSQRALEVASGKGDSLALSENDRSAITNATQHALANAYSKATGVDVKQAYEDLMSGKIGGGIGFSKEIKGVRINVDAGGSVSTGSVESEAWYQNLSKNQQETFNKTFNESLSNEIGKNRDASASFNNLLKTGNVTNSASIKSSMDSYNEAKTLNNSVGYDGGSSIVQGYINENYGG
-551 VVSLQGATSI
+551 VVSKEN
-561 GSSRYSTTSIAG
+561 
-573 GGTTVADVNTGSK
+573 VASAVNAVENMAAR
-586 ISGDMQG
+586 GDMQG
-593 VTAANIAGLSASD
+593 LSHYAGVD
-606 MKSKQASLAGEVSQG
+606 
-621 ISDALKTGQT
+621 
-631 SQSVANM
+631 
-638 AFDHSASH
+638 
-646 GINTQAQEIFKA
+646 
-658 SSTMAFDKMAQAGD
+658 
-672 QRAQELMSALKAG
+672 
-685 GSIEGIAGGNVS
+685 
-697 ITEKDGT
+697 
-704 SRTFQFTDKEMQQWA
+704 
-719 KDFGDNVAS
+719 
-728 TYARDDSARASL
+728 
-740 NNAFSTFTGK
+740 
-750 EFSQVHSAINKYSSV
+750 
-765 ESFASNVNSDS
+765 SNVNSNGLFGQSKHNYHDPRG
-776 VPKALNNYIRS
+776 VMTDHNKAIDDLNSRQK
-787 GDNAAITN
+787 GFMATRNAPNDVKSEGLAFDVEKAAGAAEYKAGTAIKERN
-795 AWNSGNIG
+795 
-803 KAMAMA
+803 
-809 SDDFQRW
+809 
-816 SVNNPQQLSKY
+816 
-827 FSAGDFSSP
+827 
-836 QNTMGSVGMQN
+836 
-847 YYSPSTASAIHK
+847 
-859 GNYGT
+859 
-864 VDSAAVGFGNSYE
+864 E
-877 ADKKSMAEGHFNTT
+877 
-891 GQNTAWGQGNS
+891 
-902 QGTVQQEVQGQVNN
+902 
-916 AVNQFNKG
+916 
-924 APARTVDDGV
+924 
-934 KVAEMAAD
+934 
-942 GAKGSFN
+942 
-949 NTVNALGTV
+949 
-958 TQTALNNPSQLL
+958 
-970 DSKFWTGARDA
+970 
-981 NGNLIQ
+981 
-987 PSNGGNNN
+987 
-995 SAPPA
+995 
-1000 PKIPPEF
+1000 KINDTY
-1007 LK
+1007 K

>member
-1 MINAKGSRLWHLP
+1 TWN
-14 FIIIP
+14 
-19 NKLFNFLKQS
+19 
-29 MKRFYFL
+29 L
-36 FLSTLFFAPS
+36 FLSS
-46 FLFGATEIANSNL
+46 SN
-59 IYTWGYGDVMNE
+59 DD
-71 IMQAVK
+71 K
-77 GITTETGYIV
+77 
-87 NAALAISLLLFS
+87 
-99 IKKAMDGQTNP
+99 
-110 VFEFGKMFILFAVVW
+110 
-125 QMFLRAPNDNSHRF
+125 HRF
-139 MIHDEVTSKDY
+139 MVYDEVTSKSY
-150 VISQIPI
+150 VISQLPV
-157 GIGKSFALM
+157 GMGVSFALM
-166 TQFERLILEAMEK
+166 SNFERVVLKSMEK

-242 QNSDNLMQ
+242 QNSDNLIQ

-259 SQLTPLFK
+259 SQLTPLFE
-267 NNNNVEEQ
+267 NNNNIEKQ

-288 EMIQNDTDEAM
+288 EMIKNDTDEAM
-299 KIHAALLGMVNDM
+299 KIHAALLGMANDM
-312 TNYEQKFLGA
+312 ANYEQKFLGA

-333 RSYLQQSMVMLAS
+333 RSYLQQSMIMLAS

-441 NYLNDYNLM
+441 NFINDFNLM
-450 KVAQVIT
+450 NVAQVIT

-498 ASEQGFITFASG
+498 ASEQGFVTFASG

-551 VVSLQGATSI
+551 VASLQGATSI

-646 GINTQAQEIFKA
+646 GINAQAQEIFKA

-672 QRAQELMSALKAG
+672 QRAQEISTSLHAG
-685 GSIEGIAGGNVS
+685 GTVVIAGGKVQL
-697 ITEKDGT
+697 TEADGT
-704 SRTFQFTDKEMQQWA
+704 SRTFQFSEKEMQQWA

-827 FSAGDFSSP
+827 FNAGDFSSP

-916 AVNQFNKG
+916 AVNQFSKPTEQRMAG
-924 APARTVDDGV
+924 HFVDATAG
-934 KVAEMAAD
+934 E
-942 GAKGSFN
+942 GSLLNRAGSGMPSTPPPQN
-949 NTVNALGTV
+949 NSTTS
-958 TQTALNNPSQLL
+958 TP
-970 DSKFWTGARDA
+970 
-981 NGNLIQ
+981 
-987 PSNGGNNN
+987 PN

>member
-1 MINAKGSRLWHLP
+1 
-14 FIIIP
+14 
-19 NKLFNFLKQS
+19 

-36 FLSTLFFAPS
+36 FFSTLFFAPS
-46 FLFGATEIANSNL
+46 FLFGATNIANSNL

-77 GITTETGYIV
+77 GITTETSYIV

-110 VFEFGKMFILFAVVW
+110 VFEFGKMFVLFAVVW
-125 QMFLRAPNDNSHRF
+125 VMFLKAPNDNNHRF

-166 TQFERLILEAMEK
+166 TQFEKVILEAMEK

-242 QNSDNLMQ
+242 QNSDNLIQ

-259 SQLTPLFK
+259 SQLTPLFE
-267 NNNNVEEQ
+267 NNNNIEKQ

-288 EMIQNDTDEAM
+288 EMIKNDTDEAM
-299 KIHAALLGMVNDM
+299 KIHAALLGMANDM
-312 TNYEQKFLGA
+312 ANYEQKFLGA

-333 RSYLQQSMVMLAS
+333 RSYLQQSMIMLAS

-441 NYLNDYNLM
+441 NFINDFNLM
-450 KVAQVIT
+450 NVAQVIT

-463 SLGDNMLIFKE
+463 SLGDNILIFKE
-474 VASRSNFMNYLVM
+474 VANRSNFMNYLVM

-498 ASEQGFITFASG
+498 ASEQGFVTFASG

-545 WAMNAG
+545 WAVGAGYNTLQSSFGAGGRSFMGTRDMQHGGELVKDNMTGSSAVINANGSIGNASIKGLNAGMTASNLETRAHALSDAIQNSNLSQRALEVASGKGDSLALSENDRSAITNATQHALANAYSKATGVDVKQAYEDLMSGKIGGGIGFSKEIKGVRINVDAGGSVSTGSVESEAWYQNLSKNQQETFNKTFNESLSNEIGKNRDASASFNNLLKTGNVTNSASIKSSMDSYNEAKTLNNSVGYDGGSSIVQGYINENYGG
-551 VVSLQGATSI
+551 VVSKEN
-561 GSSRYSTTSIAG
+561 
-573 GGTTVADVNTGSK
+573 VASAVNAVENMAAR
-586 ISGDMQG
+586 GDMQG
-593 VTAANIAGLSASD
+593 LSHYAGVD
-606 MKSKQASLAGEVSQG
+606 
-621 ISDALKTGQT
+621 
-631 SQSVANM
+631 
-638 AFDHSASH
+638 
-646 GINTQAQEIFKA
+646 
-658 SSTMAFDKMAQAGD
+658 
-672 QRAQELMSALKAG
+672 
-685 GSIEGIAGGNVS
+685 
-697 ITEKDGT
+697 
-704 SRTFQFTDKEMQQWA
+704 
-719 KDFGDNVAS
+719 
-728 TYARDDSARASL
+728 
-740 NNAFSTFTGK
+740 
-750 EFSQVHSAINKYSSV
+750 
-765 ESFASNVNSDS
+765 SNVNSNGLFGQSKHNYHD
-776 VPKALNNYIRS
+776 PKGTMTDHNKAIDDLNSRQKGFMATRNAPNDVKSEGLAGGIQKAA
-787 GDNAAITN
+787 NAAEY
-795 AWNSGNIG
+795 
-803 KAMAMA
+803 KA
-809 SDDFQRW
+809 
-816 SVNNPQQLSKY
+816 
-827 FSAGDFSSP
+827 G
-836 QNTMGSVGMQN
+836 
-847 YYSPSTASAIHK
+847 TAIK
-859 GNYGT
+859 ERN
-864 VDSAAVGFGNSYE
+864 E
-877 ADKKSMAEGHFNTT
+877 
-891 GQNTAWGQGNS
+891 
-902 QGTVQQEVQGQVNN
+902 
-916 AVNQFNKG
+916 
-924 APARTVDDGV
+924 
-934 KVAEMAAD
+934 
-942 GAKGSFN
+942 
-949 NTVNALGTV
+949 
-958 TQTALNNPSQLL
+958 
-970 DSKFWTGARDA
+970 
-981 NGNLIQ
+981 
-987 PSNGGNNN
+987 
-995 SAPPA
+995 
-1000 PKIPPEF
+1000 KINDTY
-1007 LK
+1007 K

>member
-1 MINAKGSRLWHLP
+1 
-14 FIIIP
+14 
-19 NKLFNFLKQS
+19 

-36 FLSTLFFAPS
+36 FFSTLFFAPS

-77 GITTETGYIV
+77 GITTETSYIV

-166 TQFERLILEAMEK
+166 TQFEKVILEAMEK

-299 KIHAALLGMVNDM
+299 KIHAALLGMANDM
-312 TNYEQKFLGA
+312 ANYEQKFLGA

-441 NYLNDYNLM
+441 NFINDFNLM
-450 KVAQVIT
+450 NVAQVIT

-474 VASRSNFMNYLVM
+474 VANRSNFMNYLVM

-545 WAMNAG
+545 WAVGAGYNTLQSSFGAGGRSFMGTRDMQHGGELVKDNMTGSSAVINANGSIGNASIKGLNAG
-551 VVSLQGATSI
+551 MTASNLETRAHALSDAIQNSNLSQRALEVASGKGDSLALSENDRSAIANATQHALANAYSKATGVDVSQAYKDIMEGKIGGGIGFSKEIKGVRINVDAGGSASTNSI
-561 GSSRYSTTSIAG
+561 ETEDWYQKLSKDQKETFNKTFNESISNEIGKNRDASASFNNLLKTGNVTNSASIKSSMDSYNEAKTLNNSVGYDGGSSIVQGYINENYG
-573 GGTTVADVNTGSK
+573 GVVNKENVASAVNAVENMAAR
-586 ISGDMQG
+586 GDMQG
-593 VTAANIAGLSASD
+593 LSHYAG
-606 MKSKQASLAGEVSQG
+606 V
-621 ISDALKTGQT
+621 
-631 SQSVANM
+631 N
-638 AFDHSASH
+638 
-646 GINTQAQEIFKA
+646 
-658 SSTMAFDKMAQAGD
+658 
-672 QRAQELMSALKAG
+672 
-685 GSIEGIAGGNVS
+685 
-697 ITEKDGT
+697 
-704 SRTFQFTDKEMQQWA
+704 
-719 KDFGDNVAS
+719 
-728 TYARDDSARASL
+728 
-740 NNAFSTFTGK
+740 
-750 EFSQVHSAINKYSSV
+750 
-765 ESFASNVNSDS
+765 SNVNSNGLHEQT
-776 VPKALNNYIRS
+776 KH
-787 GDNAAITN
+787 
-795 AWNSGNIG
+795 
-803 KAMAMA
+803 
-809 SDDFQRW
+809 
-816 SVNNPQQLSKY
+816 
-827 FSAGDFSSP
+827 
-836 QNTMGSVGMQN
+836 N
-847 YYSPSTASAIHK
+847 YYDPRGVMTDHNKAIDDL
-859 GNYGT
+859 NSRYQ
-864 VDSAAVGFGNSYE
+864 GFLKTRN
-877 ADKKSMAEGHFNTT
+877 
-891 GQNTAWGQGNS
+891 
-902 QGTVQQEVQGQVNN
+902 
-916 AVNQFNKG
+916 
-924 APARTVDDGV
+924 APA
-934 KVAEMAAD
+934 KVESEGLAFDVEKAAGAAEKKA
-942 GAKGSFN
+942 
-949 NTVNALGTV
+949 GT
-958 TQTALNNPSQLL
+958 AIKERNE
-970 DSKFWTGARDA
+970 
-981 NGNLIQ
+981 
-987 PSNGGNNN
+987 
-995 SAPPA
+995 
-1000 PKIPPEF
+1000 KINDTY
-1007 LK
+1007 K

>member
-1 MINAKGSRLWHLP
+1 
-14 FIIIP
+14 
-19 NKLFNFLKQS
+19 
-29 MKRFYFL
+29 
-36 FLSTLFFAPS
+36 
-46 FLFGATEIANSNL
+46 
-59 IYTWGYGDVMNE
+59 
-71 IMQAVK
+71 
-77 GITTETGYIV
+77 
-87 NAALAISLLLFS
+87 
-99 IKKAMDGQTNP
+99 MDGQTNP

-125 QMFLRAPNDNSHRF
+125 QMFLRAPNDNNHRF

-299 KIHAALLGMVNDM
+299 KIHAALLGMVDDM
-312 TNYEQKFLGA
+312 ANYEQKFLGA

-545 WAMNAG
+545 WAVGAGYNTLQSSFGAGGRSFMGTRDMQHGGELVKDNMTGSSAVINANGSIGNASIKGLNAG
-551 VVSLQGATSI
+551 MTASNLETRAHALSDAIQNSNLSQRALEVASGKGDSLALSENDRNTITKATQHALADAYSKATGVDVSQAYKDMMSGSI
-561 GSSRYSTTSIAG
+561 GGNLSGGFNLGFGGKGGDKGGDKRGNQANAQASGQIGGSLTTNSVESEDWYQKLSKDQKETFNKTFNESISNEIGKNRDASASFNNLLKTGNVTNSASIKSSMDSYNEAKTLNNSVGYDGGSSIVQGYINENYG
-573 GGTTVADVNTGSK
+573 GVVNKENVASAVNAVENMAAR
-586 ISGDMQG
+586 GDMQG
-593 VTAANIAGLSASD
+593 LSHYAGVD
-606 MKSKQASLAGEVSQG
+606 
-621 ISDALKTGQT
+621 
-631 SQSVANM
+631 
-638 AFDHSASH
+638 
-646 GINTQAQEIFKA
+646 
-658 SSTMAFDKMAQAGD
+658 
-672 QRAQELMSALKAG
+672 
-685 GSIEGIAGGNVS
+685 
-697 ITEKDGT
+697 
-704 SRTFQFTDKEMQQWA
+704 
-719 KDFGDNVAS
+719 
-728 TYARDDSARASL
+728 
-740 NNAFSTFTGK
+740 
-750 EFSQVHSAINKYSSV
+750 
-765 ESFASNVNSDS
+765 SNVNSNGLHEQT
-776 VPKALNNYIRS
+776 KH
-787 GDNAAITN
+787 
-795 AWNSGNIG
+795 
-803 KAMAMA
+803 
-809 SDDFQRW
+809 
-816 SVNNPQQLSKY
+816 
-827 FSAGDFSSP
+827 
-836 QNTMGSVGMQN
+836 N
-847 YYSPSTASAIHK
+847 YYDPKGTMTDHNKAIDDLNSRQKGFMATRNAPTKVESEGLAFDVEKAAGAAEKKAGTAIK
-859 GNYGT
+859 ERNEKI
-864 VDSAAVGFGNSYE
+864 N
-877 ADKKSMAEGHFNTT
+877 
-891 GQNTAWGQGNS
+891 
-902 QGTVQQEVQGQVNN
+902 
-916 AVNQFNKG
+916 
-924 APARTVDDGV
+924 
-934 KVAEMAAD
+934 
-942 GAKGSFN
+942 
-949 NTVNALGTV
+949 
-958 TQTALNNPSQLL
+958 
-970 DSKFWTGARDA
+970 DA
-981 NGNLIQ
+981 Y
-987 PSNGGNNN
+987 
-995 SAPPA
+995 
-1000 PKIPPEF
+1000 K
-1007 LK
+1007 

>member
-59 IYTWGYGDVMNE
+59 IYTWSYGDVMNE

-77 GITTETGYIV
+77 GITTETSYIV

-166 TQFERLILEAMEK
+166 TQFEKVILEAMEK

-299 KIHAALLGMVNDM
+299 KIHAALLGMANDM
-312 TNYEQKFLGA
+312 ANYEQKFLGA

-441 NYLNDYNLM
+441 NFINDFNLM
-450 KVAQVIT
+450 NVAQVIT

-545 WAMNAG
+545 WAVGAGYNTLQSSFGAGGRSFMGTRDMQHGGELVKDNMTGSSAVINANGSIGNASIKGLNAG
-551 VVSLQGATSI
+551 MTASNLETRAHALSDAIQNSNLSQRALEVASGKGDSLALSENDRSAIANATQHALANAYSKATGVDVKQAYEDLMSGKIGGGIGFSKEIKGVRINVDAGGSVSTGSVESEDWYQKLSKDQKETFNKTFNESI
-561 GSSRYSTTSIAG
+561 SNEIGKNRDASASFNNLLKTGNVTNSASIKSSMDSYNEAKTLNNSVGYDGGSSIVQGYINENYG
-573 GGTTVADVNTGSK
+573 GVVNKENVASAVNAVENMAAR
-586 ISGDMQG
+586 GDMQG
-593 VTAANIAGLSASD
+593 LSHYAG
-606 MKSKQASLAGEVSQG
+606 V
-621 ISDALKTGQT
+621 
-631 SQSVANM
+631 N
-638 AFDHSASH
+638 
-646 GINTQAQEIFKA
+646 
-658 SSTMAFDKMAQAGD
+658 
-672 QRAQELMSALKAG
+672 
-685 GSIEGIAGGNVS
+685 
-697 ITEKDGT
+697 
-704 SRTFQFTDKEMQQWA
+704 
-719 KDFGDNVAS
+719 
-728 TYARDDSARASL
+728 
-740 NNAFSTFTGK
+740 
-750 EFSQVHSAINKYSSV
+750 
-765 ESFASNVNSDS
+765 SNVNSNGLHEQT
-776 VPKALNNYIRS
+776 KH
-787 GDNAAITN
+787 
-795 AWNSGNIG
+795 
-803 KAMAMA
+803 
-809 SDDFQRW
+809 
-816 SVNNPQQLSKY
+816 
-827 FSAGDFSSP
+827 
-836 QNTMGSVGMQN
+836 N
-847 YYSPSTASAIHK
+847 YYDPRGVMTDHNKAIDDL
-859 GNYGT
+859 NSRYQ
-864 VDSAAVGFGNSYE
+864 GFLKTRN
-877 ADKKSMAEGHFNTT
+877 
-891 GQNTAWGQGNS
+891 
-902 QGTVQQEVQGQVNN
+902 
-916 AVNQFNKG
+916 
-924 APARTVDDGV
+924 APA
-934 KVAEMAAD
+934 KVESEGLAFDVEKAAGAAEKKA
-942 GAKGSFN
+942 
-949 NTVNALGTV
+949 GT
-958 TQTALNNPSQLL
+958 AIKERNE
-970 DSKFWTGARDA
+970 
-981 NGNLIQ
+981 
-987 PSNGGNNN
+987 
-995 SAPPA
+995 
-1000 PKIPPEF
+1000 KINDTY
-1007 LK
+1007 K

>member
-77 GITTETGYIV
+77 GITTETSYIV

-166 TQFERLILEAMEK
+166 TQFEKVILEAMEK

-299 KIHAALLGMVNDM
+299 KIHAALLGMANDM
-312 TNYEQKFLGA
+312 ANYEQKFLGA

-441 NYLNDYNLM
+441 NFINDFNLM
-450 KVAQVIT
+450 NVAQVIT

-474 VASRSNFMNYLVM
+474 VANRSNFMNYLVM

-545 WAMNAG
+545 WAVGAGYNTLQSSFGAGGRSFMGTRDMQHGGELVKDNMTGSSAVINANGSIGNASIKGLNAG
-551 VVSLQGATSI
+551 MTASNLETRAHALSDAIQNSNLSQRALEVASGKGDSLALSENDRSAITNATQHALANAYSKATGVDVKQAYEDVINGKIGGGIGFDKNIKGVRINVDAGGYVSTGSVESEDWYQKLSKDQKETFNKTFNESI
-561 GSSRYSTTSIAG
+561 SNEIGKNRDASASFNNLLKTGNVTNSASIKSSMDSYNEAKTLNNSVGYDGGSSIVQGYINENYG
-573 GGTTVADVNTGSK
+573 GVVNKENVASAVNAVENMAAR
-586 ISGDMQG
+586 GDMQG
-593 VTAANIAGLSASD
+593 LSHYAG
-606 MKSKQASLAGEVSQG
+606 V
-621 ISDALKTGQT
+621 
-631 SQSVANM
+631 N
-638 AFDHSASH
+638 
-646 GINTQAQEIFKA
+646 
-658 SSTMAFDKMAQAGD
+658 
-672 QRAQELMSALKAG
+672 
-685 GSIEGIAGGNVS
+685 
-697 ITEKDGT
+697 
-704 SRTFQFTDKEMQQWA
+704 
-719 KDFGDNVAS
+719 
-728 TYARDDSARASL
+728 
-740 NNAFSTFTGK
+740 
-750 EFSQVHSAINKYSSV
+750 
-765 ESFASNVNSDS
+765 SNVNSNGLHEQT
-776 VPKALNNYIRS
+776 KH
-787 GDNAAITN
+787 
-795 AWNSGNIG
+795 
-803 KAMAMA
+803 
-809 SDDFQRW
+809 
-816 SVNNPQQLSKY
+816 
-827 FSAGDFSSP
+827 
-836 QNTMGSVGMQN
+836 N
-847 YYSPSTASAIHK
+847 YYDPRGVMTDHNKAIDDL
-859 GNYGT
+859 NSRYQ
-864 VDSAAVGFGNSYE
+864 GFLKTRN
-877 ADKKSMAEGHFNTT
+877 
-891 GQNTAWGQGNS
+891 
-902 QGTVQQEVQGQVNN
+902 
-916 AVNQFNKG
+916 
-924 APARTVDDGV
+924 APA
-934 KVAEMAAD
+934 KVESEGLAFDVEKAAGAAEKKA
-942 GAKGSFN
+942 
-949 NTVNALGTV
+949 GT
-958 TQTALNNPSQLL
+958 AIKERNE
-970 DSKFWTGARDA
+970 
-981 NGNLIQ
+981 
-987 PSNGGNNN
+987 
-995 SAPPA
+995 
-1000 PKIPPEF
+1000 KINDTY
-1007 LK
+1007 K

>member
-1 MINAKGSRLWHLP
+1 
-14 FIIIP
+14 
-19 NKLFNFLKQS
+19 
-29 MKRFYFL
+29 
-36 FLSTLFFAPS
+36 
-46 FLFGATEIANSNL
+46 
-59 IYTWGYGDVMNE
+59 
-71 IMQAVK
+71 
-77 GITTETGYIV
+77 
-87 NAALAISLLLFS
+87 
-99 IKKAMDGQTNP
+99 
-110 VFEFGKMFILFAVVW
+110 
-125 QMFLRAPNDNSHRF
+125 
-139 MIHDEVTSKDY
+139 
-150 VISQIPI
+150 
-157 GIGKSFALM
+157 
-166 TQFERLILEAMEK
+166 
-179 HFSTPQSTNF
+179 
-189 SNAGL
+189 
-194 GFSLQV
+194 
-200 MSTLPSVKLSAIDAT
+200 
-215 LQKNIDFYFRNC
+215 
-227 VSVGILLNQQGRNLF
+227 
-242 QNSDNLMQ
+242 
-250 DLFTNIGNG
+250 
-259 SQLTPLFK
+259 
-267 NNNNVEEQ
+267 
-275 SVVPCSDAGPQIV
+275 
-288 EMIQNDTDEAM
+288 
-299 KIHAALLGMVNDM
+299 
-312 TNYEQKFLGA
+312 
-322 AQIYNEQAVSA
+322 
-333 RSYLQQSMVMLAS
+333 MLAS

-441 NYLNDYNLM
+441 NFINDFNLM
-450 KVAQVIT
+450 NVAQVIT

-474 VASRSNFMNYLVM
+474 VANRSNFMNYLVM

-498 ASEQGFITFASG
+498 ASEQGFVTFASG

-551 VVSLQGATSI
+551 VASLQGATSI

-646 GINTQAQEIFKA
+646 GINAQAQEIFKA

-672 QRAQELMSALKAG
+672 QRAQEISTSLHAG
-685 GSIEGIAGGNVS
+685 GTVVIAGGKVQL
-697 ITEKDGT
+697 TEADGT
-704 SRTFQFTDKEMQQWA
+704 SRTFQFSEKEMQQWA

-827 FSAGDFSSP
+827 FNAGDFSSP

-916 AVNQFNKG
+916 AVNQFSKPTEQRMAG
-924 APARTVDDGV
+924 HFVDATAG
-934 KVAEMAAD
+934 E
-942 GAKGSFN
+942 GSLLNRAGSGMPSTPPPQN
-949 NTVNALGTV
+949 NSTTS
-958 TQTALNNPSQLL
+958 TP
-970 DSKFWTGARDA
+970 
-981 NGNLIQ
+981 
-987 PSNGGNNN
+987 PN

>member
-1 MINAKGSRLWHLP
+1 
-14 FIIIP
+14 
-19 NKLFNFLKQS
+19 
-29 MKRFYFL
+29 MKRFYLL
-36 FLSTLFFAPS
+36 FFSTLFFAPS

-77 GITTETGYIV
+77 GITTETSYIV

-166 TQFERLILEAMEK
+166 TQFEKVILEAMEK

-299 KIHAALLGMVNDM
+299 KIHAALLGMANDM

-441 NYLNDYNLM
+441 NFINDFNLM
-450 KVAQVIT
+450 NVAQVIT

-545 WAMNAG
+545 WAVGAGYNTLQSSFGAGGRSFMGTRDMQHGGELVKDNMTGSSAVINANGSIGNASIKGLNAG
-551 VVSLQGATSI
+551 MTASNLETRAHALSDAIQNSNLSQRALEVASGKGDSLALSENDRSAIANATQHALANAYSKATGVDVKQAYEDLMSGKIGGGIGFSKEIKGVRINVDAGGSVSTGSVESEDWYQKLSKDQKETFNKTFNESI
-561 GSSRYSTTSIAG
+561 SNEIGKNRDASASFNNLLKTGNVTNSASIKSSMDSYNEAKTLNNSVGYDGGSSIVQGYINENYG
-573 GGTTVADVNTGSK
+573 GVVNKENVASAVNAVENMAAR
-586 ISGDMQG
+586 GDMQG
-593 VTAANIAGLSASD
+593 LSHYAG
-606 MKSKQASLAGEVSQG
+606 V
-621 ISDALKTGQT
+621 
-631 SQSVANM
+631 N
-638 AFDHSASH
+638 
-646 GINTQAQEIFKA
+646 
-658 SSTMAFDKMAQAGD
+658 
-672 QRAQELMSALKAG
+672 
-685 GSIEGIAGGNVS
+685 
-697 ITEKDGT
+697 
-704 SRTFQFTDKEMQQWA
+704 
-719 KDFGDNVAS
+719 
-728 TYARDDSARASL
+728 
-740 NNAFSTFTGK
+740 
-750 EFSQVHSAINKYSSV
+750 
-765 ESFASNVNSDS
+765 SNVNSNGLHEQT
-776 VPKALNNYIRS
+776 KH
-787 GDNAAITN
+787 
-795 AWNSGNIG
+795 
-803 KAMAMA
+803 
-809 SDDFQRW
+809 
-816 SVNNPQQLSKY
+816 
-827 FSAGDFSSP
+827 
-836 QNTMGSVGMQN
+836 N
-847 YYSPSTASAIHK
+847 YYDPRGVMTDHNKAIDDL
-859 GNYGT
+859 NSRYQ
-864 VDSAAVGFGNSYE
+864 GFLKTRN
-877 ADKKSMAEGHFNTT
+877 
-891 GQNTAWGQGNS
+891 
-902 QGTVQQEVQGQVNN
+902 
-916 AVNQFNKG
+916 
-924 APARTVDDGV
+924 APA
-934 KVAEMAAD
+934 KVESEGLAFDVEKAAGAAEKKA
-942 GAKGSFN
+942 
-949 NTVNALGTV
+949 GT
-958 TQTALNNPSQLL
+958 AIKERNE
-970 DSKFWTGARDA
+970 
-981 NGNLIQ
+981 
-987 PSNGGNNN
+987 
-995 SAPPA
+995 
-1000 PKIPPEF
+1000 KINDTY
-1007 LK
+1007 K

>member
-1 MINAKGSRLWHLP
+1 
-14 FIIIP
+14 
-19 NKLFNFLKQS
+19 

-36 FLSTLFFAPS
+36 FFSTLFFAPS
-46 FLFGATEIANSNL
+46 FLFGATNIANSNL

-77 GITTETGYIV
+77 GITTETDYIV
-87 NAALAISLLLFS
+87 KAALAISLLLFS
-99 IKKAMDGQTNP
+99 IKKAMDGQTSP
-110 VFEFGKMFILFAVVW
+110 VFEFGKMFMLFAVVW
-125 QMFLRAPNDNSHRF
+125 YMFLKAPNDNNHRF

-166 TQFERLILEAMEK
+166 TQFEKVILEAMEK

-267 NNNNVEEQ
+267 NNNNIEEQ
-275 SVVPCSDAGPQIV
+275 SIVPCSDAGPQIV
-288 EMIQNDTDEAM
+288 EMIKKDTDEAM
-299 KIHAALLGMVNDM
+299 KIHAALLGMANDM
-312 TNYEQKFLGA
+312 TNYEKKFLGA

-333 RSYLQQSMVMLAS
+333 RSYLQQSMIMLAS

-441 NYLNDYNLM
+441 NFINDFNLM
-450 KVAQVIT
+450 NVAQVIT

-474 VASRSNFMNYLVM
+474 VANRSNFMNYLVM

-498 ASEQGFITFASG
+498 ASEQGFVTFASG

-545 WAMNAG
+545 WAVGAGYNTLQSSFGVGGRSFMGTRDMQHGGELVKDNMTGSSAVINANGSIGNASIKGLNAGMTASNLETRAHALSDAIQNSNLSQRALEVASGKGDSLALSENDRSAITNATQHALANAYSKATGVDVKQAYEDLMSGKIGGGIGFSKEIKGVRINVDAGGSVSTGSVESEAWYQNLSKNQQETFNKTFNESLSNEIGKNRDASASFNNLLKTGNVTNSASIKSSMDSYNEAKTLNNSVGYDGGSSIVQGYINENYGG
-551 VVSLQGATSI
+551 VVSKEN
-561 GSSRYSTTSIAG
+561 
-573 GGTTVADVNTGSK
+573 VASAVNAVENMAAR
-586 ISGDMQG
+586 GDMQG
-593 VTAANIAGLSASD
+593 LSHYAGVD
-606 MKSKQASLAGEVSQG
+606 
-621 ISDALKTGQT
+621 
-631 SQSVANM
+631 
-638 AFDHSASH
+638 
-646 GINTQAQEIFKA
+646 
-658 SSTMAFDKMAQAGD
+658 
-672 QRAQELMSALKAG
+672 
-685 GSIEGIAGGNVS
+685 
-697 ITEKDGT
+697 
-704 SRTFQFTDKEMQQWA
+704 
-719 KDFGDNVAS
+719 
-728 TYARDDSARASL
+728 
-740 NNAFSTFTGK
+740 
-750 EFSQVHSAINKYSSV
+750 
-765 ESFASNVNSDS
+765 SNVNSNGLFGQSKHNYHDPRG
-776 VPKALNNYIRS
+776 VMTDHNKAIDDLNSRQKGFMATRNAPNDVKSEGLAGGIQKAA
-787 GDNAAITN
+787 NAAEY
-795 AWNSGNIG
+795 
-803 KAMAMA
+803 KA
-809 SDDFQRW
+809 
-816 SVNNPQQLSKY
+816 
-827 FSAGDFSSP
+827 G
-836 QNTMGSVGMQN
+836 
-847 YYSPSTASAIHK
+847 TAIEER
-859 GNYGT
+859 N
-864 VDSAAVGFGNSYE
+864 E
-877 ADKKSMAEGHFNTT
+877 
-891 GQNTAWGQGNS
+891 
-902 QGTVQQEVQGQVNN
+902 
-916 AVNQFNKG
+916 
-924 APARTVDDGV
+924 
-934 KVAEMAAD
+934 
-942 GAKGSFN
+942 
-949 NTVNALGTV
+949 
-958 TQTALNNPSQLL
+958 
-970 DSKFWTGARDA
+970 
-981 NGNLIQ
+981 
-987 PSNGGNNN
+987 
-995 SAPPA
+995 
-1000 PKIPPEF
+1000 KINDTY
-1007 LK
+1007 K

>member
-1 MINAKGSRLWHLP
+1 
-14 FIIIP
+14 
-19 NKLFNFLKQS
+19 

-36 FLSTLFFAPS
+36 FFSTLFFAPS
-46 FLFGATEIANSNL
+46 FLFGATNIANSNL

-77 GITTETGYIV
+77 GITTETDYIV

-110 VFEFGKMFILFAVVW
+110 VFELGKMFVLFAVVW
-125 QMFLRAPNDNSHRF
+125 YMFLRAPNDNNHRF

-166 TQFERLILEAMEK
+166 TQFEKVILEAMEK

-242 QNSDNLMQ
+242 QNSDNLIQ

-259 SQLTPLFK
+259 SQLTPLFE
-267 NNNNVEEQ
+267 NNNNIEKQ

-288 EMIQNDTDEAM
+288 EMIKKDTDEAM
-299 KIHAALLGMVNDM
+299 KIHAALLGMANDM
-312 TNYEQKFLGA
+312 ANYEQKFLGA

-333 RSYLQQSMVMLAS
+333 RSYLQQSMIMLAS

-441 NYLNDYNLM
+441 NFINDFNLM
-450 KVAQVIT
+450 NVAQVIT

-474 VASRSNFMNYLVM
+474 VANRSNFMNYLVM

-498 ASEQGFITFASG
+498 ASEQGFVTFASG

-545 WAMNAG
+545 WAVGAGYNTLQSSFGVGSRSFMGTRDMQHGGELVKDNMTGSSAVINADGSIGNASIKGLNAGMTASNLETRQHALSDAIQNSNLSQRALEVASGKGDSLALSENDRSAITNATQHALANAYSKATGVDVKQAYEDLMSGKIGGGIGFSKEIKGVRINVDAGGSVSTGSVESEAWYQNLSKNQQETFNKTFNESLSNEIGKNRDASASFNNLLKTGNVTNSAGIKSSMDSYNEAKTLNNSVGYDGGSSIVQGYINENYGG
-551 VVSLQGATSI
+551 VVSKEN
-561 GSSRYSTTSIAG
+561 
-573 GGTTVADVNTGSK
+573 VASAVNAVENMAAR
-586 ISGDMQG
+586 GDMQG
-593 VTAANIAGLSASD
+593 LSHYAGVD
-606 MKSKQASLAGEVSQG
+606 
-621 ISDALKTGQT
+621 
-631 SQSVANM
+631 
-638 AFDHSASH
+638 
-646 GINTQAQEIFKA
+646 
-658 SSTMAFDKMAQAGD
+658 
-672 QRAQELMSALKAG
+672 
-685 GSIEGIAGGNVS
+685 
-697 ITEKDGT
+697 
-704 SRTFQFTDKEMQQWA
+704 
-719 KDFGDNVAS
+719 
-728 TYARDDSARASL
+728 
-740 NNAFSTFTGK
+740 
-750 EFSQVHSAINKYSSV
+750 
-765 ESFASNVNSDS
+765 SNVNSNGLFGQSKHNYHDPRG
-776 VPKALNNYIRS
+776 VMTDHNKAIDDLNSRQK
-787 GDNAAITN
+787 GFMATRNAPNDVKSEGLAFDVEKAAGAAEYKAGTAIKERN
-795 AWNSGNIG
+795 
-803 KAMAMA
+803 
-809 SDDFQRW
+809 
-816 SVNNPQQLSKY
+816 
-827 FSAGDFSSP
+827 
-836 QNTMGSVGMQN
+836 
-847 YYSPSTASAIHK
+847 
-859 GNYGT
+859 
-864 VDSAAVGFGNSYE
+864 E
-877 ADKKSMAEGHFNTT
+877 
-891 GQNTAWGQGNS
+891 
-902 QGTVQQEVQGQVNN
+902 
-916 AVNQFNKG
+916 
-924 APARTVDDGV
+924 
-934 KVAEMAAD
+934 
-942 GAKGSFN
+942 
-949 NTVNALGTV
+949 
-958 TQTALNNPSQLL
+958 
-970 DSKFWTGARDA
+970 
-981 NGNLIQ
+981 
-987 PSNGGNNN
+987 
-995 SAPPA
+995 
-1000 PKIPPEF
+1000 KINDTY
-1007 LK
+1007 K

>member
-1 MINAKGSRLWHLP
+1 
-14 FIIIP
+14 
-19 NKLFNFLKQS
+19 

-36 FLSTLFFAPS
+36 FFSTLFFAPS
-46 FLFGATEIANSNL
+46 FLFGATNIANSNL

-77 GITTETGYIV
+77 GITTETDYIV

-110 VFEFGKMFILFAVVW
+110 VFEFGKMFMLFAVVW
-125 QMFLRAPNDNSHRF
+125 YMFLRAPNDNNHRF

-166 TQFERLILEAMEK
+166 TQFEKVILEAMEK

-242 QNSDNLMQ
+242 QNSDNLIQ

-259 SQLTPLFK
+259 SQLTPLFE
-267 NNNNVEEQ
+267 NNNNIEKQ

-288 EMIQNDTDEAM
+288 EMIKNDTDEAM
-299 KIHAALLGMVNDM
+299 KIHAALLGMANDM
-312 TNYEQKFLGA
+312 ANYEQKFLGA

-333 RSYLQQSMVMLAS
+333 RSYLQQSMIMLAS

-441 NYLNDYNLM
+441 NFINDFNLM
-450 KVAQVIT
+450 NVAQVIT

-463 SLGDNMLIFKE
+463 SLGDNILIFKE

-498 ASEQGFITFASG
+498 ASEQGFVTFASG

-545 WAMNAG
+545 WAVGAGYNTLQSSFGAGGRSFMGTRDMQHGGELVKDNMTGSSAVINADGSIGNASIKGLNAG
-551 VVSLQGATSI
+551 VTASNLETRAHALSDAIQNSNLSQRALEVASGKGDSLALSENDRSAITNATQHALANAYSKATGVDVQQAYEDVVSGKIGAGIGIASGELGTASKENEAWYQRLNKDQKETFDKTFNESLSNEIGKNRDASASFNNLLKTGNVTNSASIKSSMDSYNEAKTLNNSVGYDGGASIVQGYI
-561 GSSRYSTTSIAG
+561 NENYG
-573 GGTTVADVNTGSK
+573 GVVNKENVASAVNAVENMAAR
-586 ISGDMQG
+586 GDMQG
-593 VTAANIAGLSASD
+593 LSHYAGVD
-606 MKSKQASLAGEVSQG
+606 
-621 ISDALKTGQT
+621 
-631 SQSVANM
+631 
-638 AFDHSASH
+638 
-646 GINTQAQEIFKA
+646 
-658 SSTMAFDKMAQAGD
+658 
-672 QRAQELMSALKAG
+672 
-685 GSIEGIAGGNVS
+685 
-697 ITEKDGT
+697 
-704 SRTFQFTDKEMQQWA
+704 
-719 KDFGDNVAS
+719 
-728 TYARDDSARASL
+728 
-740 NNAFSTFTGK
+740 
-750 EFSQVHSAINKYSSV
+750 
-765 ESFASNVNSDS
+765 SNVNSNGLFGQSKHNYHDPRG
-776 VPKALNNYIRS
+776 VMTDHNKAIDDLNSRQKGFMATRNAPNDVKSEGLAGGIQRAV
-787 GDNAAITN
+787 NAAEFKTGTATEERNNKIDYT
-795 AWNSGNIG
+795 SVQKDIKDG
-803 KAMAMA
+803 KA
-809 SDDFQRW
+809 DI
-816 SVNNPQQLSKY
+816 SK
-827 FSAGDFSSP
+827 
-836 QNTMGSVGMQN
+836 
-847 YYSPSTASAIHK
+847 AI
-859 GNYGT
+859 
-864 VDSAAVGFGNSYE
+864 DFGN
-877 ADKKSMAEGHFNTT
+877 
-891 GQNTAWGQGNS
+891 QNRN
-902 QGTVQQEVQGQVNN
+902 
-916 AVNQFNKG
+916 
-924 APARTVDDGV
+924 
-934 KVAEMAAD
+934 M
-942 GAKGSFN
+942 
-949 NTVNALGTV
+949 
-958 TQTALNNPSQLL
+958 
-970 DSKFWTGARDA
+970 
-981 NGNLIQ
+981 
-987 PSNGGNNN
+987 
-995 SAPPA
+995 
-1000 PKIPPEF
+1000 
-1007 LK
+1007 

>member
-1 MINAKGSRLWHLP
+1 MINEML
-14 FIIIP
+14 
-19 NKLFNFLKQS
+19 
-29 MKRFYFL
+29 
-36 FLSTLFFAPS
+36 
-46 FLFGATEIANSNL
+46 
-59 IYTWGYGDVMNE
+59 
-71 IMQAVK
+71 QAVK
-77 GITTETGYIV
+77 GITTEA
-87 NAALAISLLLFS
+87 NFLFKAALGIGFLIFS
-99 IKKAMDGQTNP
+99 VKKAIDNQTSP
-110 VFEFGKMFILFAVVW
+110 VMEFGKLLLLGGVTWNLF
-125 QMFLRAPNDNSHRF
+125 LSSSNDDKHRF
-139 MIHDEVTSKDY
+139 MVYDEVTSKSY
-150 VISQIPI
+150 VISQLPV
-157 GIGKSFALM
+157 GMGVSFALM
-166 TQFERLILEAMEK
+166 SNFERVVLKSMEK

-242 QNSDNLMQ
+242 QNSDNLIQ

-259 SQLTPLFK
+259 SQLTPLFE
-267 NNNNVEEQ
+267 NNNNIEKQ

-288 EMIQNDTDEAM
+288 EMIKNDTDEAM
-299 KIHAALLGMVNDM
+299 KIHAALLGMANDM
-312 TNYEQKFLGA
+312 ANYEQKFLGA

-333 RSYLQQSMVMLAS
+333 RSYLQQSMIMLAS

-441 NYLNDYNLM
+441 NFINDFNLM
-450 KVAQVIT
+450 NVAQVIT

-498 ASEQGFITFASG
+498 ASEQGFVTFASG

-551 VVSLQGATSI
+551 VASLQGATSI

-646 GINTQAQEIFKA
+646 GINAQAQEIFKA

-672 QRAQELMSALKAG
+672 QRAQEISTSLHAG
-685 GSIEGIAGGNVS
+685 GTVVIAGGKVQL
-697 ITEKDGT
+697 TEADGT
-704 SRTFQFTDKEMQQWA
+704 SRTFQFSEKEMQQWA

-827 FSAGDFSSP
+827 FNAGDFSSP

-916 AVNQFNKG
+916 AVNQFSKPTEQRMAG
-924 APARTVDDGV
+924 HFVDATAG
-934 KVAEMAAD
+934 E
-942 GAKGSFN
+942 GSLLNRAGSGMPSTPPPQN
-949 NTVNALGTV
+949 NSTTS
-958 TQTALNNPSQLL
+958 TP
-970 DSKFWTGARDA
+970 
-981 NGNLIQ
+981 
-987 PSNGGNNN
+987 PN